1 MSEIRG
7 FTPVDATQPIQNE
20 APDPCRLIEGV
31 DFIPSNSFK
40 TPAEILAQAEE
51 LARRVNQ
58 NSIAYDK
65 GDWLD

>member
-7 FTPVDATQPIQNE
+7 FTPVDATRPIQNE

-40 TPAEILAQAEE
+40 TPAEIQAQAEE
-51 LARRVNQ
+51 LAMRLKPQSFV
-58 NSIAYDK
+58 YDK
-65 GDWLD
+65 GDSLD